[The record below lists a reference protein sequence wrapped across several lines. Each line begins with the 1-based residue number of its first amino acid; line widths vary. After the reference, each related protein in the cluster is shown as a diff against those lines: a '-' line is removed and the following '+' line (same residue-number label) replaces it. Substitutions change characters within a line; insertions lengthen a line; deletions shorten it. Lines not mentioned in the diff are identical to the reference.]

1 MEKKNQ
7 SKQKY
12 PIPDKEVFIYKN
24 FLAMYVDIAIR
35 GTIAFLTIGLFS
47 YFVLM
52 RTFGFPIWIT
62 LPIIFIISILIS
74 PLLSKIQFG
83 NKIQSRYDDFLRK
96 VIRIVRGK
104 NGN

>member
-104 NGN
+104 NN

>member
-1 MEKKNQ
+1 MAKKNQ
-7 SKQKY
+7 SKPKY
-12 PIPDKEVFIYKN
+12 PIPYKEVFVYRN

-35 GTIAFLTIGLFS
+35 GTIAFLTLGLFS

-52 RTFGFPIWIT
+52 KTFGFPIWIT

-83 NKIQSRYDDFLRK
+83 NKIQSKYDDFLKK
-96 VIRIVRGK
+96 VIRIMRMK

>member
-1 MEKKNQ
+1 MAKKNQ
-7 SKQKY
+7 LRQKY
-12 PIPDKEVFIYKN
+12 PIPDKKVFIYKN
-24 FLAMYVDIAIR
+24 FLAMYIDIAIR
-35 GTIAFLTIGLFS
+35 GTIAFLTLGLFS

-52 RTFGFPIWIT
+52 KTFGLPIWLT

-104 NGN
+104 NN